1 MSALTFSFVIIIAL
15 NWQFKRSKKKLDLKN
30 SAGLGTMRQGVQQYG
45 IFAKYATRDASVTMT
60 TFKMSRGGGGV
71 ICLLMAG
78 TCWDVALLPAGMR
91 YALTKA
97 GMDSSLA
104 LAEST
109 AEKAKRENTQKPKA
123 VRLKRILTPISA
135 ETKST
140 VGAGIRFF
148 FFIVMAWRFL
158 NSLARF
164 IPQSNSFFLSFP
176 LYAA

>member
-1 MSALTFSFVIIIAL
+1 
-15 NWQFKRSKKKLDLKN
+15 
-30 SAGLGTMRQGVQQYG
+30 
-45 IFAKYATRDASVTMT
+45 MT
-60 TFKMSRGGGGV
+60 
-71 ICLLMAG
+71 CLLLAG

-91 YALTKA
+91 YAPTKA

-123 VRLKRILTPISA
+123 VRLKRILTPILA

-148 FFIVMAWRFL
+148 IFFYRHGMEIFKFL
-158 NSLARF
+158 GPLHPSEQQF
-164 IPQSNSFFLSFP
+164 FFFPSPSPQP
-176 LYAA
+176 EK

>member
-1 MSALTFSFVIIIAL
+1 
-15 NWQFKRSKKKLDLKN
+15 
-30 SAGLGTMRQGVQQYG
+30 
-45 IFAKYATRDASVTMT
+45 MT
-60 TFKMSRGGGGV
+60 
-71 ICLLMAG
+71 CLLLAG

-91 YALTKA
+91 YAPTKA

-123 VRLKRILTPISA
+123 VRLKRILTPILA

-148 FFIVMAWRFL
+148 FF
-158 NSLARF
+158 
-164 IPQSNSFFLSFP
+164 LSSWHGDF
-176 LYAA
+176 